1 MRERVQLLFGG
12 DIIFG
17 KGVSQIAQARGV
29 GYLFEPIAPLL
40 RQADWSVLNMEG
52 CISTR
57 GAPLD
62 KEYTFRAPPE
72 LARQLRLAGVSM
84 VSLGNNHS
92 VDYGRVALMDTVE
105 HLWRAGVWWAGA
117 GMHRQAAASPVY
129 VDFGGVRVAMVC
141 FTAVVPR
148 GFPAGAWTPGV
159 ATLSDVLPRLP
170 EARKNA
176 DVIIAIPHWGDEGK
190 TQPNAKQQRIARA
203 LADAGVQ
210 LIVGHHPHVVQTYE
224 RVGAAQVFYSVGN
237 FIHTPRS
244 ALSRQGALL
253 RVEIDAQGVQKLE
266 LVPLWLENGRPL
278 PQSPSRVLERAQR
291 LTENTGRASVAYDV
305 GVCATE

>member
-17 KGVSQIAQARGV
+17 KGVSQIAQARGI
-29 GYLFEPIAPLL
+29 GYLFEPAAHLL
-40 RQADWSVLNMEG
+40 RGADWTVLNMEG
-52 CISTR
+52 CISVR
-57 GAPLD
+57 GAPMD
-62 KEYTFRAPPE
+62 KEYTFRAPLE
-72 LARQLRLAGVSM
+72 LAHHLRLAGVSM

-92 VDYGRVALMDTVE
+92 VDYGRTALMDTVE

-117 GMHRQAAASPVY
+117 GANRQAAASPVD
-129 VDFGGVRVAMVC
+129 VDFGGVRVAIVC
-141 FTAVVPR
+141 FTAVVPH
-148 GFPAGAWTPGV
+148 GFPAGARTPGV

-176 DVIIAIPHWGDEGK
+176 DVIIAIPHWGDEGR
-190 TQPNAKQQRIARA
+190 TEPNAKQRRIARA

-210 LIVGHHPHVVQTYE
+210 LIVGHHPHVVQPYE
-224 RVGAAQVFYSVGN
+224 RVGRAHVFYSVGN

-266 LVPLWLENGRPL
+266 LIPLWLENGRPL
-278 PQSPSRVLERAQR
+278 PQSPARALEHAQR
-291 LTENTGRASVAYDV
+291 FPEIQSAPASP
-305 GVCATE
+305 TM